1 MLNRALHSTVLSAL
15 EGAHSESLLGY
26 TAEEIS
32 AYQSMMDPQEQRDA
46 DFLKF
51 GDDDITDPAIADWC
65 RPARLES
72 ESADA
77 DLGANYLNAIHDF
90 ESDDAIDKALH
101 DAIYRTEKQEFNHHD
116 RLLVDVPRS
125 GRKKGGTHGLPP
137 ELRRT
142 RSAKIVNEQ
151 LLRWDTPKKE
161 LLEAEAF
168 YHACN
173 ARIARNAA
181 YCLYKYDGPHTGVL
195 ALRLQ
200 GKSTKQIADFLGKT
214 TRRIRQIINGNVQRN
229 EKGLHQIIDELMQAG
244 VPTDFQSDTP
254 VLVQPVHARRESL
267 QKVAALGQLAW
278 DFDALVEVAA

>member
-1 MLNRALHSTVLSAL
+1 MSARL
-15 EGAHSESLLGY
+15 
-26 TAEEIS
+26 AEETPFFDLVLDTQDQREADLAAEEDES
-32 AYQSMMDPQEQRDA
+32 A
-46 DFLKF
+46 
-51 GDDDITDPAIADWC
+51 DPAFRDWC
-65 RPARLES
+65 RPAKLMREFGS
-72 ESADA
+72 A
-77 DLGANYLNAIHDF
+77 DLGAGFLRKNDPLCNDPLCDSVIDAAIH
-90 ESDDAIDKALH
+90 A
-101 DAIYRTEKQEFNHHD
+101 AIYLTENQEFNSHD
-116 RLLVDVPRS
+116 RLMVDVPKN
-125 GRKKGGTHGLPP
+125 GRRKGGTHGLPP

-142 RSAKIVNEQ
+142 RSAKVVNEQ

-168 YHACN
+168 YHACK

-214 TRRIRQIINGNVQRN
+214 TRRIRQIINGNAQRN

-254 VLVQPVHARRESL
+254 VLVS
-267 QKVAALGQLAW
+267 
-278 DFDALVEVAA
+278 VEVAA